1 MDMKENSQVDNEF
14 LKLYLKGLLR
24 SIGLALILIVIMTTV
39 FFFVDLNNNLVNPF
53 EFVILLLSVLYA
65 SIYVSRRMKSKGWLH
80 GIIMGTIYFAIIFAV
95 NLGTAA
101 DGFQIMSIL
110 PKWIFF
116 GSTGFIGGCIGVNI
130 R

>member
-1 MDMKENSQVDNEF
+1 MRENSQVDNEF

-39 FFFVDLNNNLVNPF
+39 FFFVDLNNNLVNPL

-65 SIYVSRRMKSKGWLH
+65 SIYVSRRINSKGWLH
-80 GIIMGTIYFAIIFAV
+80 GIIMGTIYFAIILAV
-95 NLGTAA
+95 NLGTAV

-116 GSTGFIGGCIGVNI
+116 ASTGFIGGCIGVNI

>member
-1 MDMKENSQVDNEF
+1 MA

-116 GSTGFIGGCIGVNI
+116 ASTGFIGGCIGVNI

>member
-1 MDMKENSQVDNEF
+1 MKENSQVDNEF

-24 SIGLALILIVIMTTV
+24 SFGLALILIVIMTTV

-53 EFVILLLSVLYA
+53 EFVILLLTVLYA
-65 SIYVSRRMKSKGWLH
+65 SIYVSRSVKNKGWFH
-80 GIIMGTIYFAIIFAV
+80 GIIIGTIYFVILFAV
-95 NLGTAA
+95 NLGTAS
-101 DGFQIMSIL
+101 DGFQVMSVL

-116 GSTGFIGGCIGVNI
+116 GSTGFIGGCIGINI

>member
-1 MDMKENSQVDNEF
+1 MKENSQVDNEF

-116 GSTGFIGGCIGVNI
+116 ASTGFIGGCIGVNI